1 MDSVPVSLRLPE
13 DLYHRLRRMAR
24 REAYLTDADIS
35 MADVIRQTLAE
46 QYPTDGDEERRKEV
60 LKETI

>member
-46 QYPTDGDEERRKEV
+46 RYLMDNEERKEA
-60 LKETI
+60 KETI